1 MKYTKLIHH
10 IYLFT
15 ILIYTI
21 DFYFCFFRPHNFRHT
36 THMGAIYNKIR
47 YIFYFEV
54 LIYHVSFTFI
64 ILLVKLLF
72 IKYI

>member
-1 MKYTKLIHH
+1 
-10 IYLFT
+10 
-15 ILIYTI
+15 
-21 DFYFCFFRPHNFRHT
+21 
-36 THMGAIYNKIR
+36 MGAIYNKIR